1 MKINDTLIGLIRT
14 WVPIG
19 VGAAISWL
27 ATNGLELDEE
37 TRTAAI
43 VATTGAIQA
52 LYYTVVRLL
61 ENKVPAVGWLLGSAK
76 TPTYG
81 GAEVVYVEVPVPVKA
96 PAKKAEVKKA
106 PVAKKAPAKKTTT
119 K

>member
-27 ATNGLELDEE
+27 ATNGLELDKE
-37 TRTAAI
+37 TQTAAVI
-43 VATTGAIQA
+43 AATGAIQA
-52 LYYTVVRLL
+52 LYYTVVRLV
-61 ENKVPAVGWLLGSAK
+61 ENKVPAVGWLLGTAK
-76 TPTYG
+76 TPAYG
-81 GAEVVYVEVPVPVKA
+81 GAEVIYVEVPVPVKKA
-96 PAKKAEVKKA
+96 PAKKAA
-106 PVAKKAPAKKTTT
+106 AKKPTT